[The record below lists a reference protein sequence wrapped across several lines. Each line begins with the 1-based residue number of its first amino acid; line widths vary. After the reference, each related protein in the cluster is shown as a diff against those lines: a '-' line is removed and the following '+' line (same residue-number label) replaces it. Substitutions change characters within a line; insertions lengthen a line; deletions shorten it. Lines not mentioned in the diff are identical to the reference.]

1 MFKEVYGHLYKKHI
15 KKEDRKSATFQNVLG
30 QHYFARYIFLF
41 LLLMLSATSF
51 AHTVNYALEKAPTNQ
66 VVSFY
71 LKLGFTHIIPEGLDH
86 ILFVVGLC
94 LLSNKVKVIL
104 WQATAFTVAH
114 SITLASSMKNIIV
127 APSAVVEP
135 IIALSILFVA
145 VENLLLT
152 ELKPWRIL
160 LVFMFG
166 LIHGLGFASSLN
178 EIGLPRNKF
187 VTSILSFNGG
197 VELGQITVICAV
209 FVLLVIPFG
218 KNKNYR
224 KWIVTPL
231 SVLIGLVA
239 MFWTIQRV
247 FFV

>member
-1 MFKEVYGHLYKKHI
+1 MNNHLSQTKRI
-15 KKEDRKSATFQNVLG
+15 S
-30 QHYFARYIFLF
+30 FLPLF
-41 LLLMLSATSF
+41 GIVLLLLPSVNLF
-51 AHTVNYALEKAPTNQ
+51 AHTINYSLEKAPTEH
-66 VVSFY
+66 VVLFY
-71 LKLGFTHIIPEGLDH
+71 LKLGFSHIIPQGLDH

-104 WQATAFTVAH
+104 WQATAFTLAH
-114 SITLASSMKNIIV
+114 SITLALSMKSIIV

-145 VENLLLT
+145 IENMLLT

-166 LIHGLGFASSLN
+166 LIHGMGFASSLN

-187 VTSILSFNGG
+187 ALSILSFNIG
-197 VELGQITVICAV
+197 VELGQISIILAV
-209 FVLLVIPFG
+209 FALVVMPFG
-218 KNKNYR
+218 KKPFYK
-224 KWIVTPL
+224 KWVVYPISIAIAATAL
-231 SVLIGLVA
+231 Y
-239 MFWTIQRV
+239 WTIQRV